1 MSKLYLVLI
10 AALFCV
16 NTFAQNKY
24 SLAAK
29 KSFKEG
35 NKAYTENRNEDAIKF
50 FTEALEKESGFAEA
64 YLNRSIVY
72 LKMVDF
78 KNAFS
83 DAKKAY
89 AIAPLQSAIHNQLGK
104 CYYNDGHLDSAKYF
118 LEKGTNVSS
127 PSDEDLYYLANVHSD
142 LGDYNSAIESYSS
155 LLKNHPENSAILNQ
169 RGISY
174 FKIGEYSKAEED
186 FLHALEHEPEN
197 ISIYSNLANAAIEA
211 NDTTKAIQYIDR
223 GINKAT
229 GHAKMEFL
237 ILKGNYF
244 FKLERYSEASEFYNE
259 AYAIENENPI
269 VLTNQASIMIQTGN
283 YEGAIAKCT
292 AAIEHNPEF
301 MQAYFNR
308 GIAYEMVRDTR
319 QACMDWEEAFIL
331 GSTQAEEYLNSPAC
345 SE

>member
-1 MSKLYLVLI
+1 MSKLYLAVL

-16 NTFAQNKY
+16 TSFAQNKY
-24 SLAAK
+24 SMAAK

-35 NKAYTENRNEDAIKF
+35 NKAYSENRNEDAIKF
-50 FTEALEKESGFAEA
+50 FSEAIAKESGFAEA

-72 LKMVDF
+72 LKMVDH
-78 KNAFS
+78 KNSFA

-89 AIAPLQSAIHNQLGK
+89 SIAPLQSAIHTQLGK

-118 LEKGTNVSS
+118 LEKGTSVT
-127 PSDEDLYYLANVHSD
+127 PATDEDLYYLANIHSD
-142 LGDYNSAIESYSS
+142 LEDYNSAIDSYTS

-186 FLHALEHEPEN
+186 FLHALEHEPDN

-211 NDTTKAIQYIDR
+211 DDTTKAIQYIDR
-223 GINKAT
+223 GIAKAT
-229 GHAKMEFL
+229 GHTKMEFL

-244 FKLERYSEASEFYNE
+244 YKLGRYDEANQFYNE
-259 AYAIENENPI
+259 AYEIENENPI
-269 VLTNQASIMIQTGN
+269 VLTNQASIMIQSGD

-292 AAIEHNPEF
+292 AALEHDPEF

-308 GIAYEMVRDTR
+308 GIAYEMVRNTR